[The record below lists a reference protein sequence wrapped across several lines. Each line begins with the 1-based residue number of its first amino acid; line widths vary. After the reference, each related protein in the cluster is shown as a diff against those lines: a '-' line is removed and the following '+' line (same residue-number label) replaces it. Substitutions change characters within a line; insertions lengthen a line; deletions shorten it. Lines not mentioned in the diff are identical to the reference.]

1 MPGVSRASAAID
13 AGQGPRYASRMHQHA
28 RERAAVVALTF
39 AFVLLT
45 KLVSVPM
52 RLAGAV
58 ISIVPVAGN
67 AVNDAIGQ
75 AANAVDD
82 VPI

>member
-1 MPGVSRASAAID
+1 MR
-13 AGQGPRYASRMHQHA
+13 QQA
-28 RERAAVVALTF
+28 RQRAVVGALTLTL
-39 AFVLLT
+39 VVLT

-67 AVNDAIGQ
+67 AVNDAIGH

>member
-1 MPGVSRASAAID
+1 MRAGVIDNAPRARLAVRIMRRHGKLRVLIAA
-13 AGQGPRYASRMHQHA
+13 SVTF
-28 RERAAVVALTF
+28 VV
-39 AFVLLT
+39 LT

-52 RLAGAV
+52 RLAGAI

-67 AVNDAIGQ
+67 VANDAIGH
-75 AANAVDD
+75 AANAIDD